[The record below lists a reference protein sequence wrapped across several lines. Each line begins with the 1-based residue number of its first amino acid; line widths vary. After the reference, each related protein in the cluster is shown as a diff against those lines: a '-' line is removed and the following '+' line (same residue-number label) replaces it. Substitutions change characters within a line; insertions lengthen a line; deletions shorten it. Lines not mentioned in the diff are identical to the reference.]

1 MKCYFAGYSTQPEIR
16 DFTQNASKNL
26 LETYHYFKN
35 KDYRAW
41 HKENN
46 LMGRELFLDSG
57 AFSAFTLGVKID
69 IDKYIEFIKKYEDMI
84 TAYATLDVI
93 GDYKATDKNT
103 KYMQSKGLKP
113 IPTFHYGSPYEELE
127 RLVNEYDYIALGGL
141 VPIAKDR
148 PKMQAHLD
156 KCFSIIK
163 TKTRVHGFGVNGLW
177 AWIRY
182 PFYSVD
188 ATSWLM
194 GGKFRQVIKFNP
206 KKLKFETSSK
216 TKLID
221 AHNFRLAHDG
231 HYKELN
237 MNNAIEYKK
246 AADFVTKLWKN
257 RGVDWLQWEKD
268 RGIK

>member
-1 MKCYFAGYSTQPEIR
+1 MADG
-16 DFTQNASKNL
+16 
-26 LETYHYFKN
+26 
-35 KDYRAW
+35 
-41 HKENN
+41 
-46 LMGRELFLDSG
+46 
-57 AFSAFTLGVKID
+57 
-69 IDKYIEFIKKYEDMI
+69 
-84 TAYATLDVI
+84 
-93 GDYKATDKNT
+93 
-103 KYMQSKGLKP
+103 
-113 IPTFHYGSPYEELE
+113 
-127 RLVNEYDYIALGGL
+127 
-141 VPIAKDR
+141 
-148 PKMQAHLD
+148 
-156 KCFSIIK
+156 
-163 TKTRVHGFGVNGLW
+163 
-177 AWIRY
+177 
-182 PFYSVD
+182 
-188 ATSWLM
+188 